1 MKIINLSVADK
12 HLLFG
17 LILKKMLNHQ
27 DDKEL
32 VKSLHRVE
40 NLNNKIETLMSL
52 YEKQLF
58 TQKGLELGNGEPAT
72 PACCVIVEESPDI
85 SLVVKTEIESDISV
99 LEADCALDCLVYANK
114 YKLKL
119 IVMDEDISIYDNYLV
134 SRIIYKMNKNI
145 PIIYLCEVS
154 PEEHNYYIANKKE
167 INIHYIKKEKELD
180 NLLKE
185 INSHL

>member
-17 LILKKMLNHQ
+17 LILKKMLNNQ

-52 YEKQLF
+52 YEKHLF
-58 TQKGLELGNGEPAT
+58 KKKDLKLGNGEPEDSA
-72 PACCVIVEESPDI
+72 CVIVEESPDI
-85 SLVVKTEIESDISV
+85 SLAVKTEIASDISV
-99 LEADCALDCLVYANK
+99 LEADSALDCLVYAKK

-119 IVMDEDISIYDNYLV
+119 VVMDENLSIYDNYLV
-134 SRIIYKMNKNI
+134 SRIIYKMNKHI

-167 INIHYIKKEKELD
+167 INIHYIKKEKKLN